1 MIPSESFCHGR
12 HDSLEPV
19 SGDRPMRAIID
30 THSVFCVEVLHSRI
44 CLAFRVNIVN
54 FVSVDFQFN

>member
-1 MIPSESFCHGR
+1 MEGTIHLSR
-12 HDSLEPV
+12 
-19 SGDRPMRAIID
+19 GDRPMRAIID
-30 THSVFCVEVLHSRI
+30 THNVFCVEVLYSRI